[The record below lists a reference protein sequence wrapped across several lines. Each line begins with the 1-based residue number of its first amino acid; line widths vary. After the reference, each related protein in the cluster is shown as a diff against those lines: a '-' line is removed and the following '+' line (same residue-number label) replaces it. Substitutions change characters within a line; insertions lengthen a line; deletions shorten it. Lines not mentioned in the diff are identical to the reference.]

1 MVMFA
6 PTCSTPSLTLEKRV
20 QRIEVL
26 AERIN
31 GYVKFMCQVAS
42 LNGVSGEAKEKA
54 VTVFHEH
61 MITVE
66 SQLARIHEHFRL
78 E

>member
-1 MVMFA
+1 MAMFA
-6 PTCSTPSLTLEKRV
+6 PTCSRASLTLEERV

-31 GYVKFMCQVAS
+31 GYVAFMCQVATLS
-42 LNGVSGEAKEKA
+42 GMSGEAKDKA
-54 VTVFHEH
+54 VAVFHEH
-61 MITVE
+61 MIAVE
-66 SQLARIHEHFRL
+66 SQLGRIHERFRL

>member
-1 MVMFA
+1 MFA
-6 PTCSTPSLTLEKRV
+6 PICSTPSLTLEERV
-20 QRIEVL
+20 QRIEIL

-31 GYVKFMCQVAS
+31 SYVKFMCHVAN

-61 MITVE
+61 MVTVE
-66 SQLARIHEHFRL
+66 SQLGRIHDHFRL
-78 E
+78 V